1 MKPSTNTPNNKSH
14 PLSEDLHI
22 SWIPSKTVVEQNDQ
36 ITFLLIHEI
45 RNPLTTI
52 NLALGTLRSTTTDA
66 SSRMYLDI
74 IRRGANR
81 INELVNSLLLSSGTI
96 GQQPE
101 EHSIHQLLN
110 EVLQTTED
118 RVLLKNITVNRVY
131 DQKDY
136 KAILNR
142 ETMKVALTN
151 IIVNAIA
158 AMSSKNGQLKLA
170 TRAETD
176 EFVVE
181 IEDNGHG
188 ISKKNMKSIFE
199 PYFTTKQDGIGLG
212 LSTSLDTLVSN
223 NVRIGVRSK
232 EGKGTQFILSFSSRD
247 KSTHPDK

>member
-136 KAILNR
+136 
-142 ETMKVALTN
+142 
-151 IIVNAIA
+151 
-158 AMSSKNGQLKLA
+158 
-170 TRAETD
+170 
-176 EFVVE
+176 
-181 IEDNGHG
+181 
-188 ISKKNMKSIFE
+188 
-199 PYFTTKQDGIGLG
+199 
-212 LSTSLDTLVSN
+212 
-223 NVRIGVRSK
+223 
-232 EGKGTQFILSFSSRD
+232 
-247 KSTHPDK
+247 